1 VRESLHYRGV
11 VAVSSSFMSA
21 SMIPLSASINMTE
34 NFIDAKLTYNTGSGG
49 YADSGNYLAYLSGSN
64 SGMPGGDPYDGTIY
78 KYEGINFVGR
88 TDQAT
93 LATNGINVSFEV
105 TTSQHPLTYGPTGSV
120 ILEKRPSDIF
130 RKVTFFY
137 GTGSAITKYGKNLNV
152 AISQSLGLA
161 YSSSTSIGDYM
172 DDFNAM
178 TENQRYN
185 GCKLTG
191 PGVNVNSTVAAIN
204 QKPVVEIFET
214 NPNTL
219 VYTEQP
225 NIPGTN
231 IPGNL
236 IVR

>member
-1 VRESLHYRGV
+1 
-11 VAVSSSFMSA
+11 M
-21 SMIPLSASINMTE
+21 
-34 NFIDAKLTYNTGSGG
+34 
-49 YADSGNYLAYLSGSN
+49 
-64 SGMPGGDPYDGTIY
+64 
-78 KYEGINFVGR
+78 
-88 TDQAT
+88 
-93 LATNGINVSFEV
+93 
-105 TTSQHPLTYGPTGSV
+105 
-120 ILEKRPSDIF
+120 
-130 RKVTFFY
+130 
-137 GTGSAITKYGKNLNV
+137 NV

-185 GCKLTG
+185 GCKLVG
-191 PGVNVNSTVAAIN
+191 PGINVNTTIAALN